1 MKFETILT
9 AFVFKRVFPYSTPV
23 SKYLQTK
30 GLDVMTAYRKKQSL
44 WTSLSNIKE
53 TLSDIHKKAKEF
65 ALSVINERF
74 VDAAELN
81 EKIFRKR
88 KRLTFNKDK
97 DEVESL
103 WTAIAH
109 FEIDPYRTRLDKL
122 GTVVVDWPTIFKEWI
137 SLQRNCL
144 SITTIIPRSR
154 SVATILPK
162 AFKQDRKYVRSKK
175 CSVTARFPVV
185 CSSV

>member
-9 AFVFKRVFPYSTPV
+9 AFVLKRVFPYSTPV

-44 WTSLSNIKE
+44 WTSLSNIRE
-53 TLSDIHKKAKEF
+53 TFSDIHKKAKEF

-81 EKIFRKR
+81 EKIFRKQ
-88 KRLTFNKDK
+88 KRLTIDK
-97 DEVESL
+97 GQDEVESL
-103 WTAIAH
+103 GTAIAH
-109 FEIDPYRTRLDKL
+109 FEIDAYKTTLDKSA
-122 GTVVVDWPTIFKEWI
+122 TVVVDWPTIFKEWR
-137 SLQRNCL
+137 SLHH
-144 SITTIIPRSR
+144 RSR
-154 SVATILPK
+154 SLATKLPK
-162 AFKQDRKYVRSKK
+162 AFKQDCKYVRSKQ
-175 CSVTARFPVV
+175 CSVAARFPVV